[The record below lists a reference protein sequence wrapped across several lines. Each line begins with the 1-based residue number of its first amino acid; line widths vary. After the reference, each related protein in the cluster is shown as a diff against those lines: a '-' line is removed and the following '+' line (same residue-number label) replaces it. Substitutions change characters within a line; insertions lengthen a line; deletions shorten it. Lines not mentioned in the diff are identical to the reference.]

1 MDYSPLQILSG
12 SVVAL
17 IAVYVLGRLW
27 STPKNLPPGP
37 FAWPIIGSLHQI
49 GPYPQRSLAKMSEK
63 FGPLIS
69 VWFGQKLVIVATSP
83 ETAMEFVKTQDANF
97 CARPQQQAC
106 NILLP
111 HDVTFSDVT
120 PHSKHLRKIFQQQF
134 TTSKR
139 VEAAQKLRQDE
150 FTNMLCTIPQ
160 DGMVNVKFHIEV
172 LAGNVFSQLI
182 MSKRLLQPTS
192 HDEESQDNTRKLKDL
207 MTITADL
214 DRIIGTFNPGDFIP
228 AFKSVD
234 LLGLGGR
241 FKQFRS
247 RMDSFIATILEERL
261 AERKAKKHED
271 REKDYLDV
279 LLDEVD
285 QGTNNGRPIDLNI
298 VKTMIWEIFAAGME
312 TNIASSEWA
321 MAELVN
327 SPEAMKKAQAE
338 LDAVVGRERIVQES
352 DLPKLPYIKA
362 IAKETLR
369 LHPPVPF
376 LAHQCIKTCKAF
388 GYDIKAGTS
397 VFVNVWG
404 LGRLGKVYPE
414 PEKFN
419 PDRFLPGGSNA
430 GLDYQGQNFEL
441 LPFGSG
447 RRICAGMPI
456 ASLMVQTAVATLMH
470 AFTWTPPAEGLE
482 LMEGLGAASL
492 SKAVP
497 LRAHARARLAP
508 HLYTLQ
514 HAQ

>member
-1 MDYSPLQILSG
+1 MGSVLEILSG
-12 SVVAL
+12 SVVAVVAIYL
-17 IAVYVLGRLW
+17 FTRFLT
-27 STPKNLPPGP
+27 TPKNLPPGP
-37 FAWPIIGSLHQI
+37 FAWPIIGSLHKI
-49 GPYPQRSLAKMSEK
+49 GPYPQRSLAKLAEQ

-69 VWFGQKLVIVATSP
+69 VWFGQRLIIVATSP

-97 CARPQQQAC
+97 CSRPKQQAPS
-106 NILLP
+106 ILLP

-120 PHSKHLRKIFQQQF
+120 PHSKHLRKIFQMQF
-134 TTSKR
+134 TTSKK
-139 VEAAQKLRQDE
+139 VEAAQQLRADE
-150 FTNMLCTIPQ
+150 FAHMLRTIPQ
-160 DGMVNVKFHIEV
+160 DGMVNVKFHLEV

-182 MSKRLLQPTS
+182 MGKRLMQPS
-192 HDEESQDNTRKLKDL
+192 SYDEQSNDSTEKLKDL

-228 AFKSVD
+228 AFKRLD
-234 LLGLGGR
+234 LQGLGSR
-241 FKQFRS
+241 FKQFRA
-247 RMDSFIATILEERL
+247 RMDSFIAKILEERL
-261 AERKAKKHED
+261 ALRKNRDAKD
-271 REKDYLDV
+271 QAREKDYLDA

-285 QGTNNGRPIDLNI
+285 QNNGHNIDLNI
-298 VKTMIWEIFAAGME
+298 VKTMLWEIYAAGME

-321 MAELVN
+321 MAEMVN

-338 LDAVVGRERIVQES
+338 LDAVVGRDRMVQES

-388 GYDIKAGTS
+388 GYDIQAGTS

-404 LGRLGKVYPE
+404 MGRLESVFPDAQ
-414 PEKFN
+414 KFN

-447 RRICAGMPI
+447 RRICAGLPV
-456 ASLMVQTAVATLMH
+456 ASLMVQSAVANLMH
-470 AFTWTPPAEGLE
+470 AFTWTPPKDLE

-497 LRAHARARLAP
+497 LRAHAKARLAP
-508 HLYTLQ
+508 HLYSY
-514 HAQ
+514 